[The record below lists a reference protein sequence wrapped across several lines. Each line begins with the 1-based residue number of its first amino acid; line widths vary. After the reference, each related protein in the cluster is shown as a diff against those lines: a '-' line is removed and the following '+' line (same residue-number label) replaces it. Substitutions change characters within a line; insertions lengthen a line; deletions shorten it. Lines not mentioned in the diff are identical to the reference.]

1 MQRSDDGKERWLDE
15 GGNEPAHVARAMLVA
30 EVADAG
36 EAQRADLWETA
47 VAEYGDEV
55 ASRIWQ
61 EALSS
66 GDASDT

>member
-1 MQRSDDGKERWLDE
+1 MRRPDDSAERWLGE
-15 GGNEPAHVARAMLVA
+15 GGHDYHLARARLVA
-30 EVADAG
+30 EVGRAA
-36 EAQRADLWETA
+36 EAQRADLWELA
-47 VAEYGDEV
+47 VTEYGESE

>member
-1 MQRSDDGKERWLDE
+1 VQQPDDSAERWLGE
-15 GGNEPAHVARAMLVA
+15 GGHDAHVARARLVA
-30 EVADAG
+30 EVAQAD
-36 EAQRADLWETA
+36 ESQRADLWGVA
-47 VAEYGDEV
+47 VTEYGESE

>member
-1 MQRSDDGKERWLDE
+1 VQQPDDSAERWLDE
-15 GGNEPAHVARAMLVA
+15 GGHDYHVARARIVA
-30 EVADAG
+30 EVAQAD
-36 EAQRADLWETA
+36 EAQRAELWGIA
-47 VAEYGDEV
+47 VTEYGESE

>member
-1 MQRSDDGKERWLDE
+1 VQQPDDGAQRWIGE
-15 GGNEPAHVARAMLVA
+15 GGHDYHVARARLVA
-30 EVADAG
+30 EVARAD
-36 EAQRADLWETA
+36 EAQRADLWGIA
-47 VAEYGDEV
+47 VTEYGESE

>member
-1 MQRSDDGKERWLDE
+1 MQQPDDSAERCLGE
-15 GGNEPAHVARAMLVA
+15 GGHDRHVARARLVA
-30 EVADAG
+30 EVAQAD
-36 EAQRADLWETA
+36 EAQRADLWGIA
-47 VAEYGDEV
+47 VTEYGESE

>member
-1 MQRSDDGKERWLDE
+1 MERPDDDAERWLGE
-15 GGNEPAHVARAMLVA
+15 GGHDVQVARARLVA
-30 EVADAG
+30 EVAQAD
-36 EAQRADLWETA
+36 EPQRADLWRVA
-47 VAEYGDEV
+47 VTGYGESE

>member
-1 MQRSDDGKERWLDE
+1 MDRPDDSAERWLGE
-15 GGNEPAHVARAMLVA
+15 GGNDYRVARARLIG
-30 EVADAG
+30 EVAQAA
-36 EAQRADLWETA
+36 EAQRADLWEIA
-47 VAEYGDEV
+47 VTEYGESE